1 MTCDILVLALCCMA
15 SVWCLMTAK
24 PVPGKIIYVKA
35 SFAVCLCANVTCTLT
50 SLSRGVSPRDADFLS
65 LFFQFSS
72 AEEAALKEP
81 IIKRFEEEGN
91 PYYSSAR

>member
-1 MTCDILVLALCCMA
+1 MDLCSTAVDLLLA
-15 SVWCLMTAK
+15 
-24 PVPGKIIYVKA
+24 
-35 SFAVCLCANVTCTLT
+35 
-50 SLSRGVSPRDADFLS
+50 

-91 PYYSSAR
+91 PYYSSARWEPENY